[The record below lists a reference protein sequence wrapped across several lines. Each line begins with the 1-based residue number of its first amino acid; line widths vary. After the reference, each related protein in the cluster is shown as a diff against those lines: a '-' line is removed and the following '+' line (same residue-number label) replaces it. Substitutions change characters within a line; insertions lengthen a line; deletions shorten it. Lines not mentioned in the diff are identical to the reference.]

1 MRYILVFFSFF
12 IGFIILMPK
21 DNLFFTLQD
30 KLKPNIYINTTIKNQ
45 PFKLNLTNSTIFVNK
60 IDLAKIKNTDIY
72 PFIFFNRVKINN
84 IKLNFNNLKIDTL
97 NITYSIINP
106 FNIFIKGKAK
116 FANINGKI
124 DIKNRKIKIY
134 LLHLK
139 NNYLKQFLNKDKQGY
154 FYAQKF

>member
-1 MRYILVFFSFF
+1 MKYLLIIVSFLVGIVIF
-12 IGFIILMPK
+12 MPK

-30 KLKPNIYINTTIKNQ
+30 KLNPDIYINTTTKNQ

-60 IDLAKIKNTDIY
+60 INLAKIKNTDIY
-72 PFIFFNRVKINN
+72 PFLFFNIAKINN
-84 IKLNFNNLKIDTL
+84 IKLNFNNLKIDNL
-97 NITYSIINP
+97 NITYSILNP

-116 FANINGKI
+116 FANIDGKI